1 MWKGKRKYEKQ
12 NNEYWKS
19 GIVEARKKRTHSR
32 DGASVSEPESEASVV
47 NSAKVSTTDYEKKTV
62 KQLVEEIK
70 SRNLQV
76 NVKSKLKKEQLIDV
90 LKNSDWLLWIIKIRW
105 NSCNSISDNFRI
117 GFSINDHKQ
126 QYKFWYIT
134 NN

>member
-1 MWKGKRKYEKQ
+1 MLQLEARQQVFHQFERGKRKYEKQ

-19 GIVEARKKRTHSR
+19 GIVESRKKKKKTHSR
-32 DGASVSEPESEASVV
+32 DGASASEPESEASVV

-76 NVKSKLKKEQLIDV
+76 NGKSKLKKEQLIDV
-90 LKNSDWLLWIIKIRW
+90 LKNSD
-105 NSCNSISDNFRI
+105 
-117 GFSINDHKQ
+117 
-126 QYKFWYIT
+126 
-134 NN
+134 

>member
-1 MWKGKRKYEKQ
+1 MLQLEARQQVFHQFERGKRKYEKQ

-19 GIVEARKKRTHSR
+19 GIVESRKKKKTHSR
-32 DGASVSEPESEASVV
+32 DGASASEPESEASVV

-76 NVKSKLKKEQLIDV
+76 NGKSKLKKEQLIDV
-90 LKNSDWLLWIIKIRW
+90 LKNSD
-105 NSCNSISDNFRI
+105 
-117 GFSINDHKQ
+117 
-126 QYKFWYIT
+126 
-134 NN
+134 

>member
-1 MWKGKRKYEKQ
+1 MLQLEARQQVFHQFERGKRKYEKQ

-19 GIVEARKKRTHSR
+19 GIVESRKKKKTHSR
-32 DGASVSEPESEASVV
+32 DGASASEAESEASVV

-76 NVKSKLKKEQLIDV
+76 NGKSKLKKEQLIDV
-90 LKNSDWLLWIIKIRW
+90 LKNSD
-105 NSCNSISDNFRI
+105 
-117 GFSINDHKQ
+117 
-126 QYKFWYIT
+126 
-134 NN
+134 